1 MGNFD
6 EFFPWDP
13 GYGASANAT
22 RWRKMAQLWAS
33 DGVRPNYPTAT
44 PNCLTATIA
53 GTQVTVNPGA
63 CYIHGYYAEL
73 VNAQT
78 LTASGN
84 GTVVAQADLVNE
96 QCVLYF
102 KAGATDYSGY
112 EQDFTTAWEMPLW
125 LVSGGVLYDLRVF
138 INPGAGI
145 NWWINS
151 AAAPVSVSPN
161 GSSQNDLLVA
171 RVPYAGIALITGQ
184 MTVTF
189 TDLSQLQT
197 ATCSLTYQYGVSGQ
211 QYISP
216 AQTPGVSGGLAA
228 GQSLS
233 MPVAMSAQVPVTQGR
248 KMIGWR
254 VTAGPPPG
262 TSVQLTS
269 LTLSMTLMQQGAAN

>member
-1 MGNFD
+1 
-6 EFFPWDP
+6 
-13 GYGASANAT
+13 
-22 RWRKMAQLWAS
+22 
-33 DGVRPNYPTAT
+33 
-44 PNCLTATIA
+44 
-53 GTQVTVNPGA
+53 
-63 CYIHGYYAEL
+63 
-73 VNAQT
+73 
-78 LTASGN
+78 
-84 GTVVAQADLVNE
+84 VAQADLVNE